1 MSNLARAVNDFLD
14 ELRREGGQS
23 ENGQKT
29 FTVPKIPAVDRAI
42 EQMYYAVG
50 RNP

>member
-1 MSNLARAVNDFLD
+1 MSDTRRAINAFLD
-14 ELRREGGQS
+14 ELRREAGQS

-29 FTVPKIPAVDRAI
+29 WTIPQTPAVNRAI
-42 EQMYYAVG
+42 EAMCYAVG